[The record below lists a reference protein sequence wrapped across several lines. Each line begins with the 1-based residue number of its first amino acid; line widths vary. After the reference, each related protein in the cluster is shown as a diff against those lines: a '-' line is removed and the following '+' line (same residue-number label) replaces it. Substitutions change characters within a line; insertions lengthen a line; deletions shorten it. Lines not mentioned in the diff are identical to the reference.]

1 MLALKF
7 LWAPDPVAISLGSF
21 NVYYYSLMFVIAF
34 ASGLYL
40 MKYMFK
46 KESISLEY
54 LDPLLLYMVAGT
66 LIGARLGEVFFYNWD
81 YFQNNLLEII
91 LPVKITEAGWKFVGF
106 RGLASHGAVVG
117 ILTALYLYTKKYN
130 YASML
135 WVLDRVAITVAFGG
149 VFIRIG
155 NFFNS
160 EIVGKYTGSSFG
172 VVFQNNGE
180 TLPRHPVQLYESL
193 GYLIVFFILF
203 SLYKNTKIRSQKGF
217 LIGAFFSLL
226 FTVRF
231 FAEFVKE
238 SQGGFGEQL
247 GSLSTGQ
254 WLSIPLILLGL
265 VLIVLSS
272 RNKKANTP

>member
-21 NVYYYSLMFVIAF
+21 NIYYYSLMFVIAF

-40 MKYMFK
+40 MKFMYK
-46 KESISLEY
+46 KEGVSLDY
-54 LDPLLLYMVAGT
+54 LDPLLMYMVAGT

-91 LPVKITEAGWKFVGF
+91 LPVNISEDGWKFVGF
-106 RGLASHGAVVG
+106 RGLASHGAVIG
-117 ILTALYLYTKKYN
+117 ILSALYLYTKKYK
-130 YASML
+130 YASMVWL
-135 WVLDRVAITVAFGG
+135 LDRIAITVAFGG

-172 VVFQNNGE
+172 VVFQNKGE

-193 GYLIVFFILF
+193 GYFIVFIILF
-203 SLYKNTKIRSQKGF
+203 LIYKNSRFRNQKGF

-231 FAEFVKE
+231 FAEFVKV
-238 SQGGFGEQL
+238 SQGGFGEKI
-247 GSLSTGQ
+247 GYLSTGQ

-265 VLIVLSS
+265 ALIALSYQ
-272 RNKKANTP
+272 NKAKA

>member
-40 MKYMFK
+40 MKFMYK
-46 KESISLEY
+46 KEGVSLDY
-54 LDPLLLYMVAGT
+54 LDPLLVYMVAGT

-91 LPVKITEAGWKFVGF
+91 LPVNITEDGWKFVGF
-106 RGLASHGAVVG
+106 RGLASHGAVIG
-117 ILTALYLYTKKYN
+117 ILSALYLYTKKYK
-130 YASML
+130 YASMVWL
-135 WVLDRVAITVAFGG
+135 LDRIAITVAFGG

-172 VVFQNNGE
+172 VVFQNKGE

-193 GYLIVFFILF
+193 GYFIVFIILF
-203 SLYKNTKIRSQKGF
+203 LIYKNSRFRNQKGF

-231 FAEFVKE
+231 FAEFVKV
-238 SQGGFGEQL
+238 SQGGFGEKI
-247 GSLSTGQ
+247 GYLSTGQ

-265 VLIVLSS
+265 ALIALSY
-272 RNKKANTP
+272 RNKAKA

>member
-40 MKYMFK
+40 MKFMYK
-46 KESISLEY
+46 KEGVSLDY
-54 LDPLLLYMVAGT
+54 LDPLLVYMVAGT

-91 LPVKITEAGWKFVGF
+91 LPVNITEDGWKFVGF
-106 RGLASHGAVVG
+106 RGLASHGAVIG
-117 ILTALYLYTKKYN
+117 ILSALYLYTKKYK
-130 YASML
+130 YASMVWL
-135 WVLDRVAITVAFGG
+135 LDRIAITVAFGG

-172 VVFQNNGE
+172 VVFQNKGE

-193 GYLIVFFILF
+193 GYFIVFIILF
-203 SLYKNTKIRSQKGF
+203 LIYKNSRFRNQKGF

-231 FAEFVKE
+231 FAEFVKV
-238 SQGGFGEQL
+238 SQGGFGEKI
-247 GSLSTGQ
+247 GYLSTGQ

-265 VLIVLSS
+265 ALIALSYQ
-272 RNKKANTP
+272 NKAKA

>member
-1 MLALKF
+1 MMLAFKF

-34 ASGLYL
+34 ASGLYM
-40 MKYMFK
+40 MKFMYK
-46 KESISLEY
+46 KEGISLEY
-54 LDPLLLYMVAGT
+54 LDPLLLYMVGGT

-91 LPVKITEAGWKFVGF
+91 LPVKITEDGWKFVGF
-106 RGLASHGAVVG
+106 RGLASHGAVIG
-117 ILTALYLYTKKYN
+117 ILSALFLYTKKYN

-135 WVLDRVAITVAFGG
+135 WLLDRIAITVAFGG

-193 GYLIVFFILF
+193 GYFIVFILLF
-203 SLYKNTKIRSQKGF
+203 SIYKNSRLRNQKGF
-217 LIGAFFSLL
+217 LVGAFFSLL
-226 FTVRF
+226 FSVRF
-231 FAEFVKE
+231 IAEFVKE
-238 SQGGFGEQL
+238 SQGGFGETI
-247 GSLSTGQ
+247 GYLSTGQ
-254 WLSIPLILLGL
+254 WLSIPLIFLGL
-265 VLIVLSS
+265 ASMVLSYQ
-272 RNKKANTP
+272 NKSNA

>member
-40 MKYMFK
+40 MKFMYK
-46 KESISLEY
+46 KENISLEY
-54 LDPLLLYMVAGT
+54 LDPLLMYMVVGT
-66 LIGARLGEVFFYNWD
+66 LVGARLGEVFFYNWD

-91 LPVKITEAGWKFVGF
+91 LPVKITAEGWEFVGF

-117 ILTALYLYTKKYN
+117 ILSALYLYTKKYK

-135 WVLDRVAITVAFGG
+135 WLLDRVAITVAFGG

-172 VVFQNNGE
+172 VVFKNKGE

-193 GYLIVFFILF
+193 GYLIVFILLF
-203 SLYKNTKIRSQKGF
+203 LIYKNTQKRNQKGF

-226 FTVRF
+226 FGVRF
-231 FAEFVKE
+231 IAEFVKE
-238 SQGGFGEQL
+238 SQGGFGENL
-247 GSLSTGQ
+247 GYFSTGQ
-254 WLSIPLILLGL
+254 WLSIPLIFLGL
-265 VLIVLSS
+265 VVMALSYK
-272 RNKKANTP
+272 NKASA

>member
-21 NVYYYSLMFVIAF
+21 NIYYYSLMFVIAF

-40 MKYMFK
+40 MKFMYK
-46 KESISLEY
+46 KEGVSLDY

-81 YFQNNLLEII
+81 YFQSNLLEII
-91 LPVKITEAGWKFVGF
+91 LPVKINEDGWKFVGF
-106 RGLASHGAVVG
+106 RGLASHGAVIG
-117 ILTALYLYTKKYN
+117 ILSALYLYTKKYK
-130 YASML
+130 YTSMVWL
-135 WVLDRVAITVAFGG
+135 LDRIAITVAFGG

-160 EIVGKYTGSSFG
+160 EIVGKHTGSSFG
-172 VVFQNNGE
+172 VVFQNNNGE

-193 GYLIVFFILF
+193 GYLIVFIILF
-203 SLYKNTKIRSQKGF
+203 LIYKNSRFRNQKGF

-238 SQGGFGEQL
+238 SQGGFGENL
-247 GSLSTGQ
+247 GYFSTGQ
-254 WLSIPLILLGL
+254 WLSIPLVILGFA
-265 VLIVLSS
+265 LIALSY
-272 RNKKANTP
+272 RNKATA

>member
-7 LWAPDPVAISLGSF
+7 LWAPDPIAISLGSF

-40 MKYMFK
+40 MKFMYK
-46 KESISLEY
+46 KEKISLEY
-54 LDPLLLYMVAGT
+54 LDPLLMYMVVGT
-66 LIGARLGEVFFYNWD
+66 LVGARLGEVFFYNWD

-91 LPVKITEAGWKFVGF
+91 LPVKITEEGWEFVGF

-117 ILTALYLYTKKYN
+117 ILSALYLYTKKYK

-135 WVLDRVAITVAFGG
+135 WLLDRVAITVAFGG
-149 VFIRIG
+149 IFIRIG

-172 VVFQNNGE
+172 VVFKNNGE

-193 GYLIVFFILF
+193 GYFIVFIILF
-203 SLYKNTKIRSQKGF
+203 LIYKNTQKRNQKGF

-226 FTVRF
+226 FSVRF
-231 FAEFVKE
+231 IAEFVKE
-238 SQGGFGEQL
+238 SQGGFGESL
-247 GSLSTGQ
+247 GYFSTGQ
-254 WLSIPLILLGL
+254 WLSLP
-265 VLIVLSS
+265 LIVLGLAVMVLSYK
-272 RNKKANTP
+272 NKANA

>member
-40 MKYMFK
+40 MKFIYK
-46 KESISLEY
+46 KENISLEY
-54 LDPLLLYMVAGT
+54 LDPLLMYMVVGT
-66 LIGARLGEVFFYNWD
+66 LVGARLGEVFFYNWD

-91 LPVKITEAGWKFVGF
+91 LPVKITAEGWEFVGF

-117 ILTALYLYTKKYN
+117 ILSALYLYTKKYK

-135 WVLDRVAITVAFGG
+135 WLLDRVAITVAFGG

-172 VVFQNNGE
+172 VVFKNKGE

-193 GYLIVFFILF
+193 GYLIVFILLF
-203 SLYKNTKIRSQKGF
+203 LIYKTTQKRNQKGF

-226 FTVRF
+226 FSVRF
-231 FAEFVKE
+231 IAEFVKE
-238 SQGGFGEQL
+238 SQGGFGENL
-247 GSLSTGQ
+247 GYFSTGQ
-254 WLSIPLILLGL
+254 WLSIPLIFLGL
-265 VLIVLSS
+265 VVMALSYK
-272 RNKKANTP
+272 NKASA

>member
-40 MKYMFK
+40 MKFMYK
-46 KESISLEY
+46 KEGVSLDY
-54 LDPLLLYMVAGT
+54 LDPLLVYMVAGT

-91 LPVKITEAGWKFVGF
+91 LPVNISEDGWKFVGF
-106 RGLASHGAVVG
+106 RGLASHGAVIG
-117 ILTALYLYTKKYN
+117 ILSALYLYTKKYK
-130 YASML
+130 YASMVWL
-135 WVLDRVAITVAFGG
+135 LDRIAITVAFGG

-172 VVFQNNGE
+172 VVFQNKGE

-193 GYLIVFFILF
+193 GYFIVFIILF
-203 SLYKNTKIRSQKGF
+203 LIYKNSRFRNQKGF

-238 SQGGFGEQL
+238 SQGGFGEKI
-247 GSLSTGQ
+247 GYLSTGQ

-265 VLIVLSS
+265 ALIALSY
-272 RNKKANTP
+272 RNKAKA

>member
-40 MKYMFK
+40 MKFMYK
-46 KESISLEY
+46 KENISLEY
-54 LDPLLLYMVAGT
+54 LDPLLMYMVVGT
-66 LIGARLGEVFFYNWD
+66 LVGARLGEVFFYNWD

-91 LPVKITEAGWKFVGF
+91 LPVKITAEGWEFVGF

-117 ILTALYLYTKKYN
+117 ILSALYLYTKKYN

-135 WVLDRVAITVAFGG
+135 WLLDRVAITVAFGG

-172 VVFQNNGE
+172 VVFKNKGE

-193 GYLIVFFILF
+193 GYLTVFILLF
-203 SLYKNTKIRSQKGF
+203 LIYKNTQKRNQKGF

-226 FTVRF
+226 FSVRF
-231 FAEFVKE
+231 IAEFVKE
-238 SQGGFGEQL
+238 SQGGFGENL
-247 GSLSTGQ
+247 GYFSTGQ
-254 WLSIPLILLGL
+254 WLSIPLIFLGL
-265 VLIVLSS
+265 VVMALSYK
-272 RNKKANTP
+272 NKASA

>member
-21 NVYYYSLMFVIAF
+21 NIYYYSLMFVIAF

-40 MKYMFK
+40 MKFMYK
-46 KESISLEY
+46 KEGVSLDY
-54 LDPLLLYMVAGT
+54 LDPLLVYMVAGT

-91 LPVKITEAGWKFVGF
+91 LPVNISEDGWKFVGF
-106 RGLASHGAVVG
+106 RGLASHGAVIG
-117 ILTALYLYTKKYN
+117 ILSALYLYTKKYK
-130 YASML
+130 YASMVWL
-135 WVLDRVAITVAFGG
+135 LDRIAITVAFGG

-172 VVFQNNGE
+172 VVFQNKGE

-193 GYLIVFFILF
+193 GYFIVFIILF
-203 SLYKNTKIRSQKGF
+203 LIYKNSRFRNQKGF

-231 FAEFVKE
+231 FAEFVKV
-238 SQGGFGEQL
+238 SQGGFGEKI
-247 GSLSTGQ
+247 GYLSTGQ

-265 VLIVLSS
+265 ALIALSYQ
-272 RNKKANTP
+272 NKAKA

>member
-40 MKYMFK
+40 MKYMYK
-46 KESISLEY
+46 KEGVSLEY

-91 LPVKITEAGWKFVGF
+91 LPVKITEDGWKFVGF

-135 WVLDRVAITVAFGG
+135 WLLDRVAITVAFGG
-149 VFIRIG
+149 IFIRIG

-203 SLYKNTKIRSQKGF
+203 SLYKNIKFRNQKGF
-217 LIGAFFSLL
+217 LVGAFFSLL

-254 WLSIPLILLGL
+254 WLSIPLIILGL

>member
-40 MKYMFK
+40 MKFMYK
-46 KESISLEY
+46 KEGVSLDY

-91 LPVKITEAGWKFVGF
+91 LPVKITEDGWKFVGF
-106 RGLASHGAVVG
+106 RGLASHGAVIG
-117 ILTALYLYTKKYN
+117 ILSSLYLYTKKYN
-130 YASML
+130 YASMVWL
-135 WVLDRVAITVAFGG
+135 LDRIAITVAFGG

-193 GYLIVFFILF
+193 GYFIVFIILF
-203 SLYKNTKIRSQKGF
+203 LIYKNSRFRNQKGF

-238 SQGGFGEQL
+238 SQGGFGEKI
-247 GSLSTGQ
+247 GYLSTGQ

-265 VLIVLSS
+265 ALIALSY
-272 RNKKANTP
+272 RNKAKA

>member
-40 MKYMFK
+40 MKFMYK
-46 KESISLEY
+46 KEGVSLDY
-54 LDPLLLYMVAGT
+54 LDPLLVYMVAGT

-91 LPVKITEAGWKFVGF
+91 LPVNISEDGWKFVGF
-106 RGLASHGAVVG
+106 RGLASHGAVIG
-117 ILTALYLYTKKYN
+117 ILSALYLYTKKYK
-130 YASML
+130 YASMVWL
-135 WVLDRVAITVAFGG
+135 LDRIAITVAFGG

-172 VVFQNNGE
+172 VVFQNKGE

-193 GYLIVFFILF
+193 GYFIVFIILF
-203 SLYKNTKIRSQKGF
+203 LIYKNSRFRNQKGF

-231 FAEFVKE
+231 FAEFVKV
-238 SQGGFGEQL
+238 SQGGFGEKI
-247 GSLSTGQ
+247 GYLSTGQ

-265 VLIVLSS
+265 ALIALSY
-272 RNKKANTP
+272 RNKAKA

>member
-21 NVYYYSLMFVIAF
+21 NIYYYSLMFVIAF
-34 ASGLYL
+34 TSGLYL
-40 MKYMFK
+40 MKFMYK
-46 KESISLEY
+46 KEGVSLDY
-54 LDPLLLYMVAGT
+54 LDPLLMYMVAGT

-91 LPVKITEAGWKFVGF
+91 LPVNISEDGWKFVGF
-106 RGLASHGAVVG
+106 RGLASHGAVIG
-117 ILTALYLYTKKYN
+117 ILSALYLYTKKYK
-130 YASML
+130 YASMVWL
-135 WVLDRVAITVAFGG
+135 LDRIAITVAFGG

-172 VVFQNNGE
+172 VVFQNKGE

-193 GYLIVFFILF
+193 GYFIVFIILF
-203 SLYKNTKIRSQKGF
+203 LIYKNSRFRNQKGF
-217 LIGAFFSLL
+217 LIGAFFSIL

-231 FAEFVKE
+231 FAEFVKV
-238 SQGGFGEQL
+238 SQGGFGEKI
-247 GSLSTGQ
+247 GYLSTGQ

-265 VLIVLSS
+265 ALIALSYQ
-272 RNKKANTP
+272 NKAKA

>member
-21 NVYYYSLMFVIAF
+21 NIYYYSLMFVIAF

-40 MKYMFK
+40 MKFMYK
-46 KESISLEY
+46 KEGVSLDY
-54 LDPLLLYMVAGT
+54 LDPLLVYMVAGT

-91 LPVKITEAGWKFVGF
+91 LPVNITEDGWKFVGF
-106 RGLASHGAVVG
+106 RGLASHGAVIG
-117 ILTALYLYTKKYN
+117 ILSALYLYTKKYK
-130 YASML
+130 YASMVWL
-135 WVLDRVAITVAFGG
+135 LDRIAITVAFGG

-172 VVFQNNGE
+172 VVFQNKGE

-193 GYLIVFFILF
+193 GYFIVFIILF
-203 SLYKNTKIRSQKGF
+203 LIYKNSRFRNQKGF

-231 FAEFVKE
+231 FAEFVKV
-238 SQGGFGEQL
+238 SQGGFGEKI
-247 GSLSTGQ
+247 GYLSTGQ

-265 VLIVLSS
+265 ALIALSYQ
-272 RNKKANTP
+272 NKAKA

>member
-40 MKYMFK
+40 MKFIYK
-46 KESISLEY
+46 KEKISLEY
-54 LDPLLLYMVAGT
+54 LDPLLMYMVVGT
-66 LIGARLGEVFFYNWD
+66 LVGARLGEVFFYNWD

-91 LPVKITEAGWKFVGF
+91 LPVKITEEGWEFVGF

-117 ILTALYLYTKKYN
+117 ILSALYLYTKKYK

-135 WVLDRVAITVAFGG
+135 WLLDRVAITVAFGG
-149 VFIRIG
+149 IFIRIG

-172 VVFQNNGE
+172 VVFKNNGE

-193 GYLIVFFILF
+193 GYFIVFIILF
-203 SLYKNTKIRSQKGF
+203 LIYKNTQKRNQKGF

-226 FTVRF
+226 FSVRF
-231 FAEFVKE
+231 IAEFVKE
-238 SQGGFGEQL
+238 SQGGFGESL
-247 GSLSTGQ
+247 GYFSTGQ
-254 WLSIPLILLGL
+254 WLSLP
-265 VLIVLSS
+265 LIVLGLAVMVLSYK
-272 RNKKANTP
+272 NKANA

>member
-40 MKYMFK
+40 MKFMYK
-46 KESISLEY
+46 KENISLEY
-54 LDPLLLYMVAGT
+54 LDPLLMYMVVGT
-66 LIGARLGEVFFYNWD
+66 LVGARLGEVFFYNWD

-91 LPVKITEAGWKFVGF
+91 LPVKITDEGWKFVGF

-117 ILTALYLYTKKYN
+117 ILSALYLYTKKYK

-135 WVLDRVAITVAFGG
+135 WLLDRIAITVAFGG
-149 VFIRIG
+149 IFIRIG

-193 GYLIVFFILF
+193 GYFIVFMILF
-203 SLYKNTKIRSQKGF
+203 LIYKNTQKRNQKGF

-226 FTVRF
+226 FSVRF
-231 FAEFVKE
+231 VAEFVKE
-238 SQGGFGEQL
+238 SQGGFGENI
-247 GSLSTGQ
+247 GYFSTGQ
-254 WLSIPLILLGL
+254 WLSIPLILIGL
-265 VLIVLSS
+265 FVMALSYK
-272 RNKKANTP
+272 NKANA

>member
-40 MKYMFK
+40 MKFMYK
-46 KESISLEY
+46 KEKISLEY
-54 LDPLLLYMVAGT
+54 LDPLLMYMVVGT
-66 LIGARLGEVFFYNWD
+66 LVGARLGEVFFYNWD

-91 LPVKITEAGWKFVGF
+91 LPVKITEEGWEFVGF

-117 ILTALYLYTKKYN
+117 ILSALYLYTKKYK

-135 WVLDRVAITVAFGG
+135 WLLDRVAITVAFGG

-172 VVFQNNGE
+172 VVFKNNGE

-193 GYLIVFFILF
+193 GYFIVFIILF
-203 SLYKNTKIRSQKGF
+203 LIYKNTQKRNQKGF

-226 FTVRF
+226 FSVRF
-231 FAEFVKE
+231 IAEFVKE
-238 SQGGFGEQL
+238 SQGGFGESL
-247 GSLSTGQ
+247 GYFSTGQ
-254 WLSIPLILLGL
+254 WLSLP
-265 VLIVLSS
+265 LIVLGLAVMVLSYK
-272 RNKKANTP
+272 NKANA

>member
-21 NVYYYSLMFVIAF
+21 NIYYYSLMFVIAF
-34 ASGLYL
+34 ACGLYL
-40 MKYMFK
+40 MKYMYK
-46 KESISLEY
+46 REGISLEY
-54 LDPLLLYMVAGT
+54 IDPLLIYMVAGT

-91 LPVKITEAGWKFVGF
+91 LPIKVTSEGWKFVGF
-106 RGLASHGAVVG
+106 RGLASHGAAVG
-117 ILTALYLYTKKYN
+117 IITSLYLYTKRFK
-130 YASML
+130 YASIL
-135 WVLDRVAITVAFGG
+135 WLLDRIAITVAFGG
-149 VFIRIG
+149 IFIRIG

-172 VVFQNNGE
+172 VVFKNNGD

-193 GYLIVFFILF
+193 GYFIVFLILF
-203 SLYKNTKIRSQKGF
+203 MIYNNTEKRNQKGF

-238 SQGGFGEQL
+238 SQGGFGDKL
-247 GSLSTGQ
+247 GYLSTGQ

-265 VLIVLSS
+265 VLIAISYK
-272 RNKKANTP
+272 NKTTK

>member
-40 MKYMFK
+40 MKYMYK
-46 KESISLEY
+46 REGVSLEY
-54 LDPLLLYMVAGT
+54 IDPLLIYMVAGT

-91 LPVKITEAGWKFVGF
+91 LPIKVTSEGWKFVGF
-106 RGLASHGAVVG
+106 RGLASHGAAIG
-117 ILTALYLYTKKYN
+117 IITSLYLYTKRFKY
-130 YASML
+130 STML
-135 WVLDRVAITVAFGG
+135 WLLDRIAITVAFGG

-160 EIVGKYTGSSFG
+160 EIVGQFTGSSFG
-172 VVFQNNGE
+172 VVFKNNGD

-193 GYLIVFFILF
+193 GYFIVFLILF
-203 SLYKNTKIRSQKGF
+203 MIYKNTDKRNQKGF

-238 SQGGFGEQL
+238 SQGGFGEKL
-247 GSLSTGQ
+247 GYLSTGQ

-265 VLIVLSS
+265 VLTAISYK
-272 RNKKANTP
+272 NKATI